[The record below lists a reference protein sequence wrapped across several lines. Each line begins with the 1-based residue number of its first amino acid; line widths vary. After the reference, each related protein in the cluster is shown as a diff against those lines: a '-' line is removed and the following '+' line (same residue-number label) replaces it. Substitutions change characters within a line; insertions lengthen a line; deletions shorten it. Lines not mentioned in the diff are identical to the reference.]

1 MRTETNTLYLDNITQ
16 REEFVYV
23 EDTGILYRILE
34 DDEMELQPDALLDT
48 SDNSEKQNDYAS
60 MDTFKVQKRHSIVW
74 NTTKLL
80 QTKCW
85 KS

>member
-1 MRTETNTLYLDNITQ
+1 MSEKYILRTETNTLYLDNITQ

-48 SDNSEKQNDYAS
+48 SDNSEKQ
-60 MDTFKVQKRHSIVW
+60 KRLCQYGHFQSAEMAFHCVEY
-74 NTTKLL
+74 N
-80 QTKCW
+80 
-85 KS
+85 